1 MNETPIRPFSLTV
14 IYLVPALVL
23 LWVAVYP
30 PYSLNLAISHL
41 FGSAD
46 GFFMNRMPVML
57 FLHKVARVVPIA
69 SAAAVLLTLI
79 VTFLRGGNV
88 KFFGADRRR
97 MFYLLAAM
105 LASVML
111 IKFLKQTTGVYC
123 PTHITDFGGTEA
135 VSAPILSWVKQPGHC
150 WPSGFAGT
158 GFCMFAL
165 YFALRDVNIR
175 AARKGFALALG
186 LGVFCSVVQI
196 MRGEHFL
203 SDTIASG
210 VIDWLVCASL
220 YALFFGKGIVRMVRE
235 RGHRLAFS
243 VREA

>member
-1 MNETPIRPFSLTV
+1 MHETPIRPFSLTSFCV
-14 IYLVPALVL
+14 LPALVL
-23 LWVAVYP
+23 LWVAVAP
-30 PYSLNLAISHL
+30 PYGLNLAVSHL
-41 FGSAD
+41 FGTAE

-57 FLHKVARVVPIA
+57 FLHKVARIVPIA
-69 SAAAVLLTLI
+69 AAAAVLLTLI
-79 VTFLRGGNV
+79 VTLARGRRIR
-88 KFFGADRRR
+88 FFGADRRR
-97 MFYLLAAM
+97 MVYLLAAM

-123 PTHITDFGGTEA
+123 PTHIADFGGTEA
-135 VSAPILSWVKQPGHC
+135 LSAPILSRAEQPGHC

-158 GFCMFAL
+158 GFCLFAL

-175 AARKGFALALG
+175 AARRGFALALG

-210 VIDWLVCASL
+210 VIDWLVCALL
-220 YALFFGKGIVRMVRE
+220 YGVFFGRGIFRMAKAR
-235 RGHRLAFS
+235 RLRPAFS
-243 VREA
+243 VR